1 MKHLIKNK
9 LLLEIYELIED
20 TLVGW
25 GDNDGMTHGAALSFY
40 TIFSIVPLLFL
51 SVGIGSLL
59 FNQIDVIG
67 VLLDAVSQ
75 FVGEDI
81 ARILNLLLVAS
92 GLEERGKDFSSAGLI
107 ATLFGI
113 GTLLFSASLIFNGL
127 QISLNAMWNIK
138 VRKESIQENYIKS
151 AIVSIY
157 TRGLSILAVL
167 SVGLLVLALTLLH
180 ALWTALPAPLIKSWV
195 ADSYLVLQ
203 VFNLVIS
210 PLVYTMIFASI
221 FKFLPQARI
230 RWRDVWPGALVT
242 ALLIWIGGTI
252 VWFSVSRG
260 AISALYGAVSVLI
273 SLVIWIF
280 YSSNAFLVGAKFT
293 QVFADRYGEG
303 VVQAQPSVLDL
314 NIYPRKQSNDDNHSV
329 VNH

>member
-9 LLLEIYELIED
+9 RLLEVYELIED

-25 GDNDGMTHGAALSFY
+25 GDHDGMTHGAALSFY
-40 TIFSIVPLLFL
+40 TLFSIVPLLLL
-51 SVGIGSLL
+51 SVGISSIL

-67 VLLDAVSQ
+67 AMLNAISQ

-81 ARILNLLLVAS
+81 ANIINVLLIAS
-92 GLEERGKDFSSAGLI
+92 GVGERGKDLSSAGLI
-107 ATLFGI
+107 ATLIGV

-138 VRKESIQENYIKS
+138 VGKESIQEDYLKS
-151 AIVSIY
+151 LIVTVY
-157 TRGLSILAVL
+157 TRLLSILAVL
-167 SVGLLVLALTLLH
+167 AVGLLVLILTLIH
-180 ALWTALPAPLIKSWV
+180 ALWTALPAPFIKNWV

-210 PLVYTMIFASI
+210 PLVYTIIFAII

-242 ALLIWIGGTI
+242 AILIWLGGTI

-260 AISALYGAVSVLI
+260 AISAIYGAVSILI
-273 SLVIWIF
+273 SLIIWIF
-280 YSSNAFLVGAKFT
+280 YSANAFLIGAKFT
-293 QVFADRYGEG
+293 QVFADRYGQG
-303 VVQAQPSVLDL
+303 VVQAKPSVLDL
-314 NIYPRKQSNDDNHSV
+314 DFYPRKHD
-329 VNH
+329 